1 MLSPPSLCPRLLL
14 LSSLLSGVLS
24 DCGPPPVIHNAVPNK
39 NIEGASFP
47 PDSTV
52 IYKCVGNFFNI
63 YGKIDVVTC
72 LQNSSWTHIEQFC
85 VGSCMSPPR
94 SAFAQLKKGQ
104 RKDYYPAKTTVAYLC
119 RRGYDTIPEIT
130 PVITCRENYTWT
142 QIPDFCK
149 GKPCGDPG
157 KPEHGDAV
165 ILTNFLYLA
174 KVNFTC
180 EDGYRLNGSPTTQC
194 QWKKDH
200 VEWTHKPP
208 KCQRPTEESTED
220 RTTKTTGQTVPP
232 PRGSATNNKGNC
244 NHPHVASATLRSGD
258 PKDSYPA
265 GTVLRYR
272 CIPGYEP
279 IPGETLTLTCLDTSR
294 WSTENPKF
302 CQGRLCPAL
311 TFENGRII
319 KSTDLRLGDEIT
331 LGCNE
336 GYRIIGEN
344 ILRCTLIDS
353 KVNWNRDVPLCQRI
367 PCFPPPD
374 IANGAHTGR
383 GLDEFDYGTA
393 VTYTCNPTFSL
404 IGSRT
409 ITCSTAADGI
419 NGEWRPAAPECKVVS
434 CRRPSIE
441 NGRLTT
447 TFRATYEYNNLIMYV
462 CEHGH
467 TLVGSGSSRCGADSI
482 WHPPPPK
489 CLKGIFTT
497 TVATAYPD
505 KGYGNTTSNT
515 AGPGIGGGGAGGGGD
530 TLDPEIGSTHS
541 PETKP
546 PRDDT
551 ASNYSPGVII
561 EKLTLLLALLSLTVQ
576 LPLTQ
581 KLDWNPKPPDCSR
594 AVFQKIGVL
603 ILKASD
609 YASLFAVQRQQLS
622 LNHPVRAIP
631 YLLSS
636 DFPGNELLTG
646 GCGPPPRLNFAE
658 LTDEYKQKN
667 LFPVGST
674 VKYMCRPG
682 YTGLRYSSMCLQSQ
696 EWSKVLEHCK
706 RQSCGIPGEPDNG
719 MLIVPQDTLFGSTV
733 NYICNEGHRL
743 IGSTSSRKCV
753 LSGRKVEWTNDVPLC
768 QRIPCF
774 PPPDVP
780 HGKHSGR
787 FMEDFSY
794 GTAVTYTCEKGHP
807 LVGNATIYCTTKD
820 GLNGIWSGR
829 AYCGVTHCP
838 APQIENGRIVTGY
851 SATYTYNQRVT
862 LDCNAGHKIAGS
874 REIHCQVDGTWEP
887 PLPHCEQV
895 TGCVNPEIQNGRITR
910 STGEVKPKYT
920 ITFECDPGY
929 ILKGNHSIQCQFDS
943 TWDSPVPICVRV
955 IQCQPPPH
963 VQNGMYNQE
972 ATVFTNGMFVKYTC
986 EPGYGLIGEG
996 TIYCTASGTWSSPAP
1011 QCEGTY
1017 FDHKTLHIG
1026 SSRSSS
1032 LLPPSISPGGS
1043 CAPPPSLQFAELLS
1057 EYKKNNSFLVGSVVK
1072 YMCHPGYAKHPGL
1085 KASLMCI
1092 RNQEWSGV
1100 QEFCKRKSCG
1110 HPGEPDNGRLI
1121 VTKDLLF
1128 GSTINYTCEEGYRLV
1143 GLSSR
1148 QCVIS
1153 GLKAVWTGETA
1164 ICLPISCSPPP
1175 DVPHGKHTGMYIDDF
1190 FYGTAVSYTC
1200 EKHHPLVGNAT
1211 IYCTTKDGLNG
1222 VWSGRAYCGVT
1233 RCPPPQVRN
1242 GRIITGYSN
1251 TYTYNQRV
1259 TLDCNAGYKISGTRE
1274 IHCQVDGTWDPPLP
1288 HCELVSQCPL
1298 PLDIPNGNHNGF
1310 PGQVFTSQKP
1320 VTYSCDPG
1328 YSLVGEASISCTAS
1342 GEWSSPLPR
1351 CETVQCPPPQV
1362 VAHGKY
1368 SSQEAKGF
1376 TNGGFVEY
1384 SCDPGYSIIGDSRIF
1399 CTASGSWNSS
1409 APNCKE
1415 IHCPSPPKVQH
1426 GKYRALGSEQYT
1438 SGKIVK
1444 YSCDPGYVLIGRAT
1458 IYCTASGV
1466 WSLPVPRCEFT
1477 GCVSPKIQNGRITR
1491 SKGQVKPTETI
1502 TFECDPGYILKGN
1515 HTIQCQFDSTWV
1527 SPTPI
1532 CVRELQC
1539 PPPLPIPNGDHNG
1552 HGEAHFA
1559 TGRYVNYTCDHGYLL
1574 RGKASSQCTT
1584 SGAWSQPLPRCE
1596 VMRCPPPPSIV
1607 HGKNIGEDLTYGSSV
1622 IYICDAGYSLDGE
1635 YLVTCILEGSNSV
1648 NWTKLPKCKGCPAP
1662 QTIANGERD
1671 PESLED
1677 FPYGS
1682 SVTYRC
1688 DPDYFLTGTA
1698 TIHCLSSGTW
1708 DQSVPHCKSKQD
1720 STSIPLSEIQCQQ
1733 PTKILNGDHSHQ
1745 ELSVFISGMSVN
1757 YTCEPASS
1765 SFILSEI
1772 RCQQPSKI
1780 QNGDHSHQELSVF
1793 TSGMSVKYTCEP
1805 GYSLNGEATIYCT
1818 PSGTWSA
1825 PAPHCKMIQC
1835 PSPPNVQH
1843 GNYSAPESIQHTN
1856 GKSVNYSCQPGYVLI
1871 GEATLNCTASGVWS
1885 LPAPHCEAVGC
1896 ILPQI
1901 SGGKKENSKT
1911 VIQIGA
1917 NVTLECEDGYV
1928 LKGSSRVQC
1937 QPDFTWDPPVPVCNQ
1952 GFYVSVATGIG
1963 SLVGALLLLVIA
1975 GAFCVIVIVLKRN
1988 KAKYTPA
1995 SNRIYESPHL
2005 QVA

>member
-1 MLSPPSLCPRLLL
+1 MMLACMLPLLWGLMEL
-14 LSSLLSGVLS
+14 L
-24 DCGPPPVIHNAVPNK
+24 A
-39 NIEGASFP
+39 
-47 PDSTV
+47 
-52 IYKCVGNFFNI
+52 
-63 YGKIDVVTC
+63 
-72 LQNSSWTHIEQFC
+72 
-85 VGSCMSPPR
+85 
-94 SAFAQLKKGQ
+94 
-104 RKDYYPAKTTVAYLC
+104 
-119 RRGYDTIPEIT
+119 
-130 PVITCRENYTWT
+130 
-142 QIPDFCK
+142 
-149 GKPCGDPG
+149 
-157 KPEHGDAV
+157 
-165 ILTNFLYLA
+165 
-174 KVNFTC
+174 
-180 EDGYRLNGSPTTQC
+180 
-194 QWKKDH
+194 
-200 VEWTHKPP
+200 
-208 KCQRPTEESTED
+208 
-220 RTTKTTGQTVPP
+220 
-232 PRGSATNNKGNC
+232 
-244 NHPHVASATLRSGD
+244 
-258 PKDSYPA
+258 
-265 GTVLRYR
+265 
-272 CIPGYEP
+272 
-279 IPGETLTLTCLDTSR
+279 
-294 WSTENPKF
+294 
-302 CQGRLCPAL
+302 
-311 TFENGRII
+311 
-319 KSTDLRLGDEIT
+319 IT
-331 LGCNE
+331 L
-336 GYRIIGEN
+336 
-344 ILRCTLIDS
+344 
-353 KVNWNRDVPLCQRI
+353 
-367 PCFPPPD
+367 
-374 IANGAHTGR
+374 
-383 GLDEFDYGTA
+383 
-393 VTYTCNPTFSL
+393 
-404 IGSRT
+404 
-409 ITCSTAADGI
+409 
-419 NGEWRPAAPECKVVS
+419 
-434 CRRPSIE
+434 
-441 NGRLTT
+441 
-447 TFRATYEYNNLIMYV
+447 
-462 CEHGH
+462 
-467 TLVGSGSSRCGADSI
+467 
-482 WHPPPPK
+482 
-489 CLKGIFTT
+489 
-497 TVATAYPD
+497 
-505 KGYGNTTSNT
+505 
-515 AGPGIGGGGAGGGGD
+515 
-530 TLDPEIGSTHS
+530 
-541 PETKP
+541 
-546 PRDDT
+546 DD
-551 ASNYSPGVII
+551 
-561 EKLTLLLALLSLTVQ
+561 Q
-576 LPLTQ
+576 
-581 KLDWNPKPPDCSR
+581 
-594 AVFQKIGVL
+594 
-603 ILKASD
+603 
-609 YASLFAVQRQQLS
+609 
-622 LNHPVRAIP
+622 
-631 YLLSS
+631 
-636 DFPGNELLTG
+636 G

-667 LFPVGST
+667 LFPVGSI

-682 YTGLRYSSMCLQSQ
+682 YTGLRYSIKCLQSQ
-696 EWSKVLEHCK
+696 EWSKVLERCK
-706 RQSCGIPGEPDNG
+706 RQSCGNPGEPDNG
-719 MLIVPQDTLFGSTV
+719 KLIVPQDILFGSTV
-733 NYICNEGHRL
+733 NYTCNEGHRL

-753 LSGRKVEWTNDVPLC
+753 VFGRKVGWTNDIPLC

-787 FMEDFSY
+787 SMNDFSY
-794 GTAVTYTCEKGHP
+794 GTAVSYTCDKGHP

-829 AYCGVTHCP
+829 AYCGVAHCP

-851 SATYTYNQRVT
+851 SVTYTYNQRVT
-862 LDCNAGHKIAGS
+862 LDCNAGHKIVGS
-874 REIHCQVDGTWEP
+874 REIHCQVDGTWDP

-895 TGCVNPEIQNGRITR
+895 TGCENPEIQNGRITR
-910 STGEVKPKYT
+910 SRGQVKPKET

-929 ILKGNHSIQCQFDS
+929 ILKGNHTIQCQFDS
-943 TWDSPVPICVRV
+943 MWDSPVPICVRV

-972 ATVFTNGMFVKYTC
+972 AAVFTNGMSVKYTC

-1011 QCEGTY
+1011 RCEE
-1017 FDHKTLHIG
+1017 
-1026 SSRSSS
+1026 
-1032 LLPPSISPGGS
+1032 GS
-1043 CAPPPSLQFAELLS
+1043 CAPPPSLQFAELLN
-1057 EYKKNNSFLVGSVVK
+1057 EYKENNSFPVGSVVK
-1072 YMCHPGYAKHPGL
+1072 YMCRPGYAKHPGL

-1110 HPGEPDNGRLI
+1110 YPGEPDNGRLI

-1164 ICLPISCSPPP
+1164 ICQPISCSPPP
-1175 DVPHGKHTGMYIDDF
+1175 DVPHGKHSGIDDY

-1200 EKHHPLVGNAT
+1200 EKSHPLVGNAT
-1211 IYCTTKDGLNG
+1211 IYCTTKDGVNG

-1233 RCPPPQVRN
+1233 RCPAPQVRN
-1242 GRIITGYSN
+1242 GRIVTGYSD

-1310 PGQVFTSQKP
+1310 PGEVFTSQKS

-1328 YSLVGEASISCTAS
+1328 YSLVGKASISCTAS

-1351 CETVQCPPPQV
+1351 CERQCPPPQV

-1384 SCDPGYSIIGDSRIF
+1384 TCDPGYSIIGDARIF

-1409 APNCKE
+1409 APNCK
-1415 IHCPSPPKVQH
+1415 V
-1426 GKYRALGSEQYT
+1426 
-1438 SGKIVK
+1438 
-1444 YSCDPGYVLIGRAT
+1444 
-1458 IYCTASGV
+1458 
-1466 WSLPVPRCEFT
+1466 T

-1515 HTIQCQFDSTWV
+1515 HTIQCQFDSTWD

-1532 CVRELQC
+1532 CVRETRCQPPAKIENGNHSHHELSVFTSGMSVNYTCEPGYFLTGRANVHCTASGTWSSSAPQCKKLQCPPPLPIPNGDHNGHGEAHFATGRYVNYTCDRGYLLRGKASSQCTASGAWSQPLPQCEVMHCPPPPSIAHGKNIGEDLTYGSSVIYICDAGYSLEGEYLVTCILEGSNSVNWTKLPKCKGCPAPQVIANGERDSESLEDFPYGSSVTYRCDPDYFLTGAATIHCLSSGTWDQSVPHCKSRQHSTSIPLSEIQCQQPTKIQNGDHSHQELSVFTSGMSVNYTCEPGYSLRGEATIYCTPSGKWSAPAPHCKKIQCRPPPSIQNGIHSNEGSSVFTNGMFVKYTCEPGYSLTGEGTIYCTTSGTWSAPAPHCEELQC

-1559 TGRYVNYTCDHGYLL
+1559 TGRYVNYTCDRGYLL
-1574 RGKASSQCTT
+1574 RGKASSQCTA
-1584 SGAWSQPLPRCE
+1584 SGAWSQPLPQCE
-1596 VMRCPPPPSIV
+1596 VMHCPPPPSIA

-1622 IYICDAGYSLDGE
+1622 IYICDAGYSLEGE
-1635 YLVTCILEGSNSV
+1635 YLVTCILEGSSSV

-1662 QTIANGERD
+1662 QVIANGERD
-1671 PESLED
+1671 SESLED

-1688 DPDYFLTGTA
+1688 DPDYFLTGAA

-1708 DQSVPHCKSKQD
+1708 DQSVPHCKSRQH

-1733 PTKILNGDHSHQ
+1733 PT
-1745 ELSVFISGMSVN
+1745 
-1757 YTCEPASS
+1757 
-1765 SFILSEI
+1765 
-1772 RCQQPSKI
+1772 KI

-1793 TSGMSVKYTCEP
+1793 TSGMSVNYTCEP
-1805 GYSLNGEATIYCT
+1805 GYSLRGEATIYCT
-1818 PSGTWSA
+1818 PSGKWSA

-1843 GNYSAPESIQHTN
+1843 GNYSAPESIQYTN
-1856 GKSVNYSCQPGYVLI
+1856 GKSVNFSCQPGYVLI

-1885 LPAPHCEAVGC
+1885 LPVPHCEVGC

-1901 SGGKKENSKT
+1901 SGGKKENSEI

-1952 GFYVSVATGIG
+1952 GFYISVATGIG

-1975 GAFCVIVIVLKRN
+1975 GVFCVIVIVLKRN

-1995 SNRIYESPHL
+1995 SNRIYESPDL

>member
-1 MLSPPSLCPRLLL
+1 MMLACMLPLLWGLMEL
-14 LSSLLSGVLS
+14 L
-24 DCGPPPVIHNAVPNK
+24 A
-39 NIEGASFP
+39 
-47 PDSTV
+47 
-52 IYKCVGNFFNI
+52 
-63 YGKIDVVTC
+63 
-72 LQNSSWTHIEQFC
+72 
-85 VGSCMSPPR
+85 
-94 SAFAQLKKGQ
+94 
-104 RKDYYPAKTTVAYLC
+104 
-119 RRGYDTIPEIT
+119 
-130 PVITCRENYTWT
+130 
-142 QIPDFCK
+142 
-149 GKPCGDPG
+149 
-157 KPEHGDAV
+157 
-165 ILTNFLYLA
+165 
-174 KVNFTC
+174 
-180 EDGYRLNGSPTTQC
+180 
-194 QWKKDH
+194 
-200 VEWTHKPP
+200 
-208 KCQRPTEESTED
+208 
-220 RTTKTTGQTVPP
+220 
-232 PRGSATNNKGNC
+232 
-244 NHPHVASATLRSGD
+244 
-258 PKDSYPA
+258 
-265 GTVLRYR
+265 
-272 CIPGYEP
+272 
-279 IPGETLTLTCLDTSR
+279 
-294 WSTENPKF
+294 
-302 CQGRLCPAL
+302 
-311 TFENGRII
+311 
-319 KSTDLRLGDEIT
+319 IT
-331 LGCNE
+331 L
-336 GYRIIGEN
+336 
-344 ILRCTLIDS
+344 
-353 KVNWNRDVPLCQRI
+353 
-367 PCFPPPD
+367 
-374 IANGAHTGR
+374 
-383 GLDEFDYGTA
+383 
-393 VTYTCNPTFSL
+393 
-404 IGSRT
+404 
-409 ITCSTAADGI
+409 
-419 NGEWRPAAPECKVVS
+419 
-434 CRRPSIE
+434 
-441 NGRLTT
+441 
-447 TFRATYEYNNLIMYV
+447 
-462 CEHGH
+462 
-467 TLVGSGSSRCGADSI
+467 
-482 WHPPPPK
+482 
-489 CLKGIFTT
+489 
-497 TVATAYPD
+497 
-505 KGYGNTTSNT
+505 
-515 AGPGIGGGGAGGGGD
+515 
-530 TLDPEIGSTHS
+530 
-541 PETKP
+541 
-546 PRDDT
+546 DD
-551 ASNYSPGVII
+551 
-561 EKLTLLLALLSLTVQ
+561 Q
-576 LPLTQ
+576 
-581 KLDWNPKPPDCSR
+581 
-594 AVFQKIGVL
+594 
-603 ILKASD
+603 
-609 YASLFAVQRQQLS
+609 
-622 LNHPVRAIP
+622 
-631 YLLSS
+631 
-636 DFPGNELLTG
+636 G

-667 LFPVGST
+667 LFPVGSI

-682 YTGLRYSSMCLQSQ
+682 YTGLRYSIKCLQSQ
-696 EWSKVLEHCK
+696 EWSKVLERCK
-706 RQSCGIPGEPDNG
+706 RQSCGNPGEPDNG
-719 MLIVPQDTLFGSTV
+719 KLIVPQDILFGSTV
-733 NYICNEGHRL
+733 NYTCNEGHRL

-753 LSGRKVEWTNDVPLC
+753 VFGRKVGWTNDIPLC

-787 FMEDFSY
+787 SMNDFSY
-794 GTAVTYTCEKGHP
+794 GTAVSYTCDKGHP

-829 AYCGVTHCP
+829 AYCGVAHCP

-851 SATYTYNQRVT
+851 SVTYTYNQRVT
-862 LDCNAGHKIAGS
+862 LDCNAGHKIVGS
-874 REIHCQVDGTWEP
+874 REIHCQVDGTWDP

-895 TGCVNPEIQNGRITR
+895 TGCENPEIQNGRITR
-910 STGEVKPKYT
+910 SRGQVKPKET

-929 ILKGNHSIQCQFDS
+929 ILKGNHTIQCQFDS
-943 TWDSPVPICVRV
+943 MWDSPVPICVRV

-972 ATVFTNGMFVKYTC
+972 AAVFTNGMSVKYTC

-1011 QCEGTY
+1011 RCEE
-1017 FDHKTLHIG
+1017 
-1026 SSRSSS
+1026 
-1032 LLPPSISPGGS
+1032 GS
-1043 CAPPPSLQFAELLS
+1043 CAPPPSLQFAELLN
-1057 EYKKNNSFLVGSVVK
+1057 EYKENNSFPVGSVVK
-1072 YMCHPGYAKHPGL
+1072 YMCRPGYAKHPGL

-1110 HPGEPDNGRLI
+1110 YPGEPDNGRLI

-1164 ICLPISCSPPP
+1164 ICQPISCSPPP
-1175 DVPHGKHTGMYIDDF
+1175 DVPHGKHSGIDDY

-1200 EKHHPLVGNAT
+1200 EKSHPLVGNAT
-1211 IYCTTKDGLNG
+1211 IYCTTKDGVNG

-1233 RCPPPQVRN
+1233 RCPAPQVRN
-1242 GRIITGYSN
+1242 GRIVTGYSD

-1310 PGQVFTSQKP
+1310 PGEVFTSQKS

-1328 YSLVGEASISCTAS
+1328 YSLVGKASISCTAS

-1351 CETVQCPPPQV
+1351 CERQCPPPQV

-1384 SCDPGYSIIGDSRIF
+1384 TCDPGYSIIGDARIF

-1409 APNCKE
+1409 APNCK
-1415 IHCPSPPKVQH
+1415 V
-1426 GKYRALGSEQYT
+1426 
-1438 SGKIVK
+1438 
-1444 YSCDPGYVLIGRAT
+1444 
-1458 IYCTASGV
+1458 
-1466 WSLPVPRCEFT
+1466 T

-1515 HTIQCQFDSTWV
+1515 HTIQCQFDSTWD

-1532 CVRELQC
+1532 CVRETRCQPPAKIENGNHSHHELSVFTSGMSVNYTCEPGYFLTGRANVHCTASGTWSSSAPQCKKLQC

-1559 TGRYVNYTCDHGYLL
+1559 TGRYVNYTCDRGYLL
-1574 RGKASSQCTT
+1574 RGKASSQCTA
-1584 SGAWSQPLPRCE
+1584 SGAWSQPLPQCE
-1596 VMRCPPPPSIV
+1596 VMHCPPPPSIA

-1622 IYICDAGYSLDGE
+1622 IYICDAGYSLEGE

-1662 QTIANGERD
+1662 QVIANGERD
-1671 PESLED
+1671 SESLED

-1688 DPDYFLTGTA
+1688 DPDYFLTGAA

-1708 DQSVPHCKSKQD
+1708 DQSVPHCKSRQH

-1733 PTKILNGDHSHQ
+1733 PT
-1745 ELSVFISGMSVN
+1745 
-1757 YTCEPASS
+1757 
-1765 SFILSEI
+1765 
-1772 RCQQPSKI
+1772 KI

-1793 TSGMSVKYTCEP
+1793 TSGMSVNYTCEP
-1805 GYSLNGEATIYCT
+1805 GYSLRGEATIYCT
-1818 PSGTWSA
+1818 PSGKWSA

-1843 GNYSAPESIQHTN
+1843 GNYSAPESIQYTN
-1856 GKSVNYSCQPGYVLI
+1856 GKSVNFSCQPGYVLI

-1885 LPAPHCEAVGC
+1885 LPVPHCEAVGC

-1901 SGGKKENSKT
+1901 SGGKKENSEI

-1952 GFYVSVATGIG
+1952 GFYISVATGIG

-1975 GAFCVIVIVLKRN
+1975 GVFCVIVIVLKRN

-1995 SNRIYESPHL
+1995 SNRIYESPDL